1 MLHGLRL
8 ERDAGRVHERHR
20 GNEDDGR
27 TGERDQA
34 GAKAP
39 KEGSK
44 KESPPGVN
52 IGGISMRMT
61 LAWRYA
67 ALIACAGLGL
77 ATSALAQDKTV
88 KIGVLNDMSSLYA
101 DIGGPNSVVAIK
113 MAVEDSG
120 LAAKGWKIDVLSG
133 DHQNKP
139 DVGVNIARQWID
151 AEKVDAIADTP
162 NSGVALAVSNVVR
175 ERNAVLL
182 NSGAATADLTG
193 KACSPNTVSF
203 TYDTYMLANG
213 TGKALTKAGGETWFF
228 LTSDYAF
235 GHALERDTAAV
246 VTANGGKVLGA
257 VRHPLNTSD
266 FSSFLL
272 QAQSSKAKVIGLA
285 NAGGDTTNAIKQAS
299 EFGIVAGGQ
308 KLAALLLFINDVHSL
323 GLKTAQGLTFTE
335 SFYWDMNDQTRAWS
349 KRFEKLS
356 PKGTMP
362 SMTVAGNYA
371 AVLHYLKAL
380 EALGGNPHDGAKVV
394 AKMKE
399 IPTDDPLFGKGPL
412 RVDGR
417 RIIPAYLFEVKKP
430 DESKYPW
437 DYYKTIATISPEDAA
452 KPLEASECPLVKK

>member
-1 MLHGLRL
+1 M
-8 ERDAGRVHERHR
+8 
-20 GNEDDGR
+20 R
-27 TGERDQA
+27 TTRA
-34 GAKAP
+34 
-39 KEGSK
+39 
-44 KESPPGVN
+44 
-52 IGGISMRMT
+52 R
-61 LAWRYA
+61 RYA
-67 ALIACAGLGL
+67 ALIALAGIGF
-77 ATSALAQDKTV
+77 AAPAFAQDKTV
-88 KIGVLNDMSSLYA
+88 KIGVLNDMTSLYA
-101 DIGGPNSVVAIK
+101 DIGGANSVVAVK

-120 LAAKGWKIDVLSG
+120 MLAKGWKIDVLSA

-139 DVGVNIARQWID
+139 DVGVTVARQWFD
-151 AEKVDAIADTP
+151 VDKVDVITDTP
-162 NSGVALAVSNVVR
+162 NSGVALAVSNLVK
-175 ERNAVLL
+175 EKNAVML

-193 KACSPNTVSF
+193 KACTPNTVSF
-203 TYDTYMLANG
+203 TFDTYMLANG
-213 TGKALTKAGGETWFF
+213 TGKALTKAGGDTWFF

-235 GHALERDTAAV
+235 GYALERDTTAV
-246 VTANGGKVLGA
+246 VTANGGKVLGG
-257 VRHPLNTSD
+257 VKHPINNSD

-272 QAQSSKAKVIGLA
+272 QAQASKAKVVGLA

-323 GLKTAQGLTFTE
+323 GLKTAQGLSFTE

-349 KRFEKLS
+349 KRFQKLS

-412 RVDGR
+412 RIDGR
-417 RIIPAYLFEVKKP
+417 RMVPAYLFEVKKP
-430 DESKYPW
+430 EESKYPW
-437 DYYKTIATISPEDAA
+437 DYYKLVATIAPEDAA
-452 KPLEASECPLVKK
+452 KPLSESECPLVKK